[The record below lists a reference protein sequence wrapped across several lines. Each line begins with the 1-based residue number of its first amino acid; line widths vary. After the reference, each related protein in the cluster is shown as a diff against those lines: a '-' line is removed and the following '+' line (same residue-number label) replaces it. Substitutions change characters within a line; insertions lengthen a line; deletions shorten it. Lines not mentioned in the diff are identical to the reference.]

1 MKEEVK
7 TVSTPECLDQE
18 CDAMN
23 KEMDVEPEAPY
34 ETPDETATEVP
45 ATPAKWSRSDT
56 TDEKL
61 EGSVQCL
68 EPQWMVMRSARAKK
82 THHSTK
88 VIITYQ
94 RRAGG
99 DAVTNATGVAG
110 FRSSCSADADARFVE
125 VANF

>member
-1 MKEEVK
+1 
-7 TVSTPECLDQE
+7 
-18 CDAMN
+18 MN

-110 FRSSCSADADARFVE
+110 FRSSCSADADARPGDCSCEGYWDDKNV
-125 VANF
+125 VSWAHGARRKAQ